1 MKYYN
6 DKWNDKIIEEDN
18 DSNELELLEEFN
30 KLVEAARK
38 NGLNKEQTIRFLES
52 FGFKN
57 GEFSKYET
65 DELSK

>member
-1 MKYYN
+1 MKHYN

-57 GEFSKYET
+57 GEFSNYET